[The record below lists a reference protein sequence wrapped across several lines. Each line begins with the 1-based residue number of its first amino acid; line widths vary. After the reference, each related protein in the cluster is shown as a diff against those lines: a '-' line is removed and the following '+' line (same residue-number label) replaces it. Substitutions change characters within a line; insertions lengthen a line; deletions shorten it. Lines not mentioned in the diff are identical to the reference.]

1 MVIQVCDYTKTTAM
15 YKLKRWNVLYVNY
28 ISMKLLKRFR
38 VFNGYSPAKRKVLF
52 TQKKIKSPWLLWSC
66 SFQAPTTTLQGK
78 TELAVGS
85 PHSRQQQQGGSNVG
99 CLIPRRPGTRE
110 RQGTWGTILIEVPLS
125 VPCLPGPALVP
136 FTPLPTTSLGNSKG
150 EHMYRRML
158 LFMLQPSFLIC
169 FSYKSH

>member
-1 MVIQVCDYTKTTAM
+1 MKCTVCELYLNEAVKKIQSFQRLLTSKTESIIYT
-15 YKLKRWNVLYVNY
+15 
-28 ISMKLLKRFR
+28 
-38 VFNGYSPAKRKVLF
+38 
-52 TQKKIKSPWLLWSC
+52 KKIKSPWPLWSC